1 MLHTGFLR
9 NIRSINAKL
18 RHNFGKN
25 RPAGTEIP
33 TSAFTT
39 ISEFSLDPGEYAI
52 QGTCRIMGSGT
63 DIMKGLLIADNN
75 EVYSANT
82 RISRAEEYFE
92 TSALINITTKSN
104 VALQAYQESGSNKQ
118 VDTIRFNY
126 IKLG

>member
-1 MLHTGFLR
+1 
-9 NIRSINAKL
+9 
-18 RHNFGKN
+18 
-25 RPAGTEIP
+25 
-33 TSAFTT
+33 
-39 ISEFSLDPGEYAI
+39 
-52 QGTCRIMGSGT
+52 MGSGT

-75 EVYSANT
+75 AVYSANT